1 MHQTLTMNTRITFS
15 IAMLSLACTLA
26 APAAAQAPSDSLLL
40 YLPFDG
46 NANDAS
52 GNGNNATV
60 FNAVLDT
67 NRFGEPNKSYRFNG
81 LDSYIEIPASPSMNK
96 IQTSDVVSISAWIN
110 INAWHSS
117 GNVFSIFE
125 RYNSTTD
132 AGWLYE
138 ANWVTGG
145 ILWLADETNASN
157 VAGCNFSW
165 NFHQW
170 YFVCLTYNQAGDTA
184 HFYVDG
190 VHVCATPYTAP
201 INVIDTTTSF
211 VIGRSLAGPDE
222 YSDGWIDD
230 VRVYNRVLTASEVG
244 SIFSSVN
251 DVTHSDQIAV
261 VFPNPANDLVE
272 VHLSQ
277 PIKTEF
283 VLTDVLGRIVKRQY
297 VDEDP
302 RVSLSELTNGLY
314 TYRLSNANGVQTGRL
329 VVR

>member
-1 MHQTLTMNTRITFS
+1 MNTRVLLS
-15 IAMLSLACTLA
+15 IAFATVVALVGIQTF
-26 APAAAQAPSDSLLL
+26 AQTPTDSLLL

-46 NANDAS
+46 NTDDAS
-52 GNGNNATV
+52 GNNNNGTV
-60 FNAVLDT
+60 HNAVLDT
-67 NRFGEPNKSYRFNG
+67 NRYGEPNKSYRFNG

-138 ANWVTGG
+138 ANWVGGG
-145 ILWLADETNASN
+145 IIWLADESNATNY
-157 VAGCNFSW
+157 AGCNFTW

-190 VHVCATPYTAP
+190 VHVCATPYAAP

-230 VRVYNRVLTASEVG
+230 VRVYNRVLTESEVG

-251 DVTHSDQIAV
+251 SPSHSDNLAA

-272 VHLSQ
+272 VHLMQ
-277 PIKTEF
+277 PNLRTEF
-283 VLTDVLGRIVKRQY
+283 VLTDVLGKVVKQQY
-297 VDEDP
+297 VDENI
-302 RVSLSELTNGLY
+302 RISLSDLPNGVY
-314 TYRLSNANGVQTGRL
+314 TYRLSNVNGVQKGNI
-329 VVR
+329 VVQ